1 MIKIYRY
8 GEVANS
14 EIFARDDLSANVE
27 TVVADI
33 IANVVKN
40 GDKALYEYTE
50 RFDRARL
57 TSLEVS
63 EAEIEEAVASV
74 PSEFLDVLRE
84 AAANI
89 RAFHKRQVRNSF
101 IINEGNGVITGQKIT
116 PVDRAGLYVPGG
128 TAAYPSTVLMDSIP
142 AQIAGCEEIVMVTP
156 PSADGKVN
164 PVILAAAKIAGV
176 TRIFKVGGAQ
186 AIAALAYGT
195 ESIPKVDK
203 IVGPGNAFVAEA
215 KKQVFGKVSIDMIA
229 GPSEILVVADGKSNP
244 KYVAAD
250 LLSQAEHDKNAS
262 AVLVTDSEELAKAVS
277 EELEKQIPLLSRNE
291 IARASI
297 DNNGKIIIASD
308 LNVAIDIANEIAP
321 EHLELCVDS
330 PFDYLDKVRHAGSI
344 FMGRYCPEALGD
356 YFAGPNHTLPTSGT
370 ARFSSPLGVDDFI
383 KKSQFTY
390 YTREALEKT
399 ADKVAYFANKEGLDG
414 HAKSATVRFEEE

>member
-128 TAAYPSTVLMDSIP
+128 LRCS
-142 AQIAGCEEIVMVTP
+142 
-156 PSADGKVN
+156 
-164 PVILAAAKIAGV
+164 VIL
-176 TRIFKVGGAQ
+176 RFC
-186 AIAALAYGT
+186 
-195 ESIPKVDK
+195 
-203 IVGPGNAFVAEA
+203 NAWNSPRV
-215 KKQVFGKVSIDMIA
+215 I
-229 GPSEILVVADGKSNP
+229 
-244 KYVAAD
+244 
-250 LLSQAEHDKNAS
+250 
-262 AVLVTDSEELAKAVS
+262 VLVESTLAA
-277 EELEKQIPLLSRNE
+277 
-291 IARASI
+291 
-297 DNNGKIIIASD
+297 
-308 LNVAIDIANEIAP
+308 
-321 EHLELCVDS
+321 
-330 PFDYLDKVRHAGSI
+330 
-344 FMGRYCPEALGD
+344 
-356 YFAGPNHTLPTSGT
+356 
-370 ARFSSPLGVDDFI
+370 
-383 KKSQFTY
+383 
-390 YTREALEKT
+390 
-399 ADKVAYFANKEGLDG
+399 
-414 HAKSATVRFEEE
+414 